1 MFTQF
6 SLGQLNLETFSR
18 TLGLEA
24 LFPFDANRLVQNQK
38 DAVKKCEV
46 IY

>member
-1 MFTQF
+1 M
-6 SLGQLNLETFSR
+6 QLNAQ
-18 TLGLEA
+18 LEA

-46 IY
+46 IYKLSK